1 MLDWPAAAP
10 PGRSAAGRRP
20 GRARAGWVA
29 GLAIVLVAL
38 AGWLLASA
46 VHQPAPPRAAAP
58 PASPAVRTQGPPTV
72 KVDAAA
78 LVGRPVDTV
87 RQQLADRG
95 LRPRVIR
102 SVTGGQRPGT
112 VVSVQPAG
120 RVTQGSVIT
129 VTAAV
134 APPGHRRHRGHGHQ
148 DGQGGGHGGD

>member
-1 MLDWPAAAP
+1 
-10 PGRSAAGRRP
+10 
-20 GRARAGWVA
+20 VN
-29 GLAIVLVAL
+29 VN
-38 AGWLLASA
+38 
-46 VHQPAPPRAAAP
+46 
-58 PASPAVRTQGPPTV
+58 
-72 KVDAAA
+72 AAA
-78 LVGRPVDTV
+78 LVGRPVDAV

-120 RVTQGSVIT
+120 RVAEGSVIT

-134 APPGHRRHRGHGHQ
+134 VPPGHRHHHGHGHQ